1 MGEKPVFPWGALGQD
16 RKRTFRAF
24 TVLPEFRC
32 SDANGFV
39 SLKGFLCQILLKYLM
54 TVLKSPHVWYLRKLL
69 LIVCD
74 MWLVKKNSQSQTI
87 NSICNLIIEV
97 TFCCYKN
104 LKSKCKL
111 TISGSSHKKSARSLK
126 YIRILRWKFQLCL
139 RFVYYKWKIDRE
151 NAYFKFNFHLCD
163 DNLPRP
169 CVWFEHHKNSFF
181 GHLIRPVL
189 YKNHMGVSV

>member
-54 TVLKSPHVWYLRKLL
+54 TVLKSPQ
-69 LIVCD
+69 VCD
-74 MWLVKKNSQSQTI
+74 MWLVKKKQSITNCKQHMQPYHRGYF
-87 NSICNLIIEV
+87 L
-97 TFCCYKN
+97 
-104 LKSKCKL
+104 LLQLQKSKCKL